1 MDQGQ
6 VPILSVTVNPALDLA
21 TTTPEVAP
29 GPKLRC
35 TAPLED
41 PGGGGLNV
49 ARAIRILGGEVRTLA
64 ALGGATGDRIAALL
78 AAEGIGVEVI
88 PAPGATRISL
98 SVIEGATGRQF
109 RFVLPGPDW
118 AGGEDALVARI
129 GAAVPAGGITVVSGS
144 LPPGIAPD
152 LLRRVAAAHGGVTRM
167 VFDTSGKPLADLAA
181 RAVPGLHLLRMDEG
195 EAAALAGAVL
205 ETQAVTLELARGLVA
220 RGVAAQVVVARGAE
234 GSVLVTGDGAW
245 ACTPPAVPVVSTV
258 GAGDSYLGAHVL
270 AAARGAA
277 PPEALRAGVAAA
289 AAAVMTGATDLCR
302 RADAERLVAGCTLV
316 RL

>member
-6 VPILSVTVNPALDLA
+6 VPILSVTVNPALDMA

-35 TAPLED
+35 AAPVED

-49 ARAIRILGGEVRTLA
+49 ARAIRLLGGQVRTLA

-78 AAEGIGVEVI
+78 QAEGIGVEVI
-88 PAPGATRISL
+88 PAPGPTRISL
-98 SVIEGATGRQF
+98 SVIEEATGRQF

-118 AGGEDALVARI
+118 TGGEDALVARI
-129 GAAVPAGGITVVSGS
+129 GAALPAGGITVISGS
-144 LPPGIAPD
+144 LPPGMAPD
-152 LLRRVAAAHGGVTRM
+152 LLRRVAAAHGGVTRL
-167 VFDTSGKPLADLAA
+167 VLDTSGAPLADLAA
-181 RAVPGLHLLRMDEG
+181 RAVPGLHLLRMDES
-195 EAAALAGAVL
+195 EAAALAGGAL
-205 ETQAVTLELARGLVA
+205 DTLGGTLAFARALVA

-234 GSVLVTGDGAW
+234 GSVMVTGGAAW
-245 ACTPPAVPVVSTV
+245 SCVPPRVPVVSTV

-270 AAARGAA
+270 AMARGLP

-302 RADAERLVAGCTLV
+302 RADAERLAGDCRV
-316 RL
+316 ERV